1 MFSNI
6 TNSLRDNLIQK
17 ATNPFLGTFAIVWIV
32 RNWKF
37 VYSLFYFDSTFKLN
51 DRINAISEYFK
62 DYDFWSFLVTVLLT
76 LLVMLFTYVM
86 LNVSR
91 LIVNFFDKI
100 VSPQIYKITDKSSI
114 VLKSDYQ
121 KLEQQI
127 STLEAKVQEERESRL
142 KAQNENEAL
151 EKRIAELL
159 SRTNE
164 PDQIQPP
171 VSQQPKRTKTLD
183 AKKKDSKAELIFNKL
198 KTENKL
204 KDFEDIASDILNG
217 ETLQKG
223 REIVRESSKIGL
235 IEPGNYSGPPDWYNY
250 KLTPTGKEIHE
261 ILLMEQLKSG

>member
-51 DRINAISEYFK
+51 DRINTISEYFK

-76 LLVMLFTYVM
+76 LLVMLFTYAM
-86 LNVSR
+86 LNISR

-100 VSPQIYKITDKSSI
+100 VSPQIYKLTDKSSI

-127 STLEAKVQEERESRL
+127 SLLEIKVQEERESRL
-142 KAQNENEAL
+142 KAQNENETL

-159 SRTNE
+159 SRNVE
-164 PDQIQPP
+164 PEQTPTLT
-171 VSQQPKRTKTLD
+171 SQQPKRTKTSD
-183 AKKKDSKAELIFNKL
+183 SKKKDSKAELIFNKF
-198 KTENKL
+198 KAEKKL
-204 KDFEDIASDILNG
+204 KEFEDIASDILNG
-217 ETLQKG
+217 EPLQKG
-223 REIVRESSKIGL
+223 REIVRQSSKIGL
-235 IEPGNYSGPPDWYNY
+235 VEPGNYINDPDWYSY
-250 KLTPTGKEIHE
+250 KLTPLGKEIHE